1 MQKVYLDYAAA
12 TPVLLEVVQ
21 AMLPYSTELF
31 YNPSALYASALEVHE
46 AIEKARADIAHW
58 LGGRKEEIIFTSGAT
73 EANNLAIKGVL
84 EVYPGS
90 KVLISAIEHES
101 VINPAQ
107 EYNCESIAVTS
118 DGRINLSDLEQKID
132 NDTVLVS
139 ILYANNE
146 IGTIQDLR
154 AISGVL
160 QKKLQARQKSGNKL
174 PLLLHTDAAQ
184 APSYLDLHVHAL
196 GVDLMTL
203 NSGKI
208 YGPKGMGCLYVK
220 RGLVLKPLLQ
230 GGGQER
236 GFRSSTENAGGII
249 GFAAALQ
256 VVQESREDEV
266 ARLEKLRDDLIAKL
280 QKMGGEINGSTR
292 HRLANN
298 VHVTFPGQDN
308 ERLLFALDQKGF
320 MVAAGSA
327 CSASKDEPSHVL
339 KAIGLSDEQAQA
351 SLRITLGR
359 FTAQDELD
367 SLVTTLHEL
376 LKLPTIK
383 A

>member
-12 TPVLLEVVQ
+12 TPVLPEVIDV
-21 AMLPYSTELF
+21 MLPF
-31 YNPSALYASALEVHE
+31 VGDHFHNPSALYSSAIEVHE
-46 AIEKARADIAHW
+46 AIEKARSDIAHW
-58 LGGRKEEIIFTSGAT
+58 LGGRKEEVVFTSGAT
-73 EANNLAIKGVL
+73 EANNLVIKGVL
-84 EVYPGS
+84 DAFPGS
-90 KVLISAIEHES
+90 KVLISTIEHES
-101 VINPAQ
+101 VLNPAR
-107 EYNCESIAVTS
+107 EYNCETVAVTS
-118 DGRINLSDLEQKID
+118 DGRIDLKDLERKID
-132 NDTVLVS
+132 NNTVLVS

-154 AISGVL
+154 AISALL

-174 PLLLHTDAAQ
+174 PLVLHTDAAQ

-208 YGPKGMGCLYVK
+208 YGPKGVGCLYVK

-236 GFRSSTENAGGII
+236 GFRSSTENVSGII

-256 VVQESREDEV
+256 VVQESREAEV
-266 ARLEKLRDDLIAKL
+266 ARLEKLRDDLIARF
-280 QKMGGEINGSTR
+280 QNIGGEVNGSTR

-308 ERLLFALDQKGF
+308 ERLLFALDQKGI

-339 KAIGLSDEQAQA
+339 KAIGLNDQQAQA

-359 FTAQDELD
+359 FTTQEELD
-367 SLVTTLHEL
+367 SLVRTLHEL

-383 A
+383 S